1 MTAIALPRARRF
13 VPPQVSLLALRV
25 WQRNRDVYFNV
36 WRSELIWPLVEPLVT
51 LLALGLGLGDFVNF
65 DETNIDYIDFIGPA
79 LIAVFPMW
87 TATAECTYG
96 SFFRMDQ
103 QGTFNAMVAT
113 PVSVDEITTGEI
125 LWAMTRSL
133 MGVCYIIV
141 MVVIFGGINSLA
153 ALLIF
158 PFAIVP
164 GLTFGA
170 IALAYSSVAKTVSS
184 LNYFFATY
192 ITPQFWLS
200 GAFFPLNEM
209 PHWIEVVAWFT
220 PAYHVV
226 RPYRAFADGHVNE
239 THLVDLAFIATLGV
253 VAYLVAIVLMRRRMV
268 K

>member
-1 MTAIALPRARRF
+1 MTAAAVPRTRFRLPE
-13 VPPQVSLLALRV
+13 VSLRTLSV
-25 WQRNRDVYFNV
+25 VQRNRDVYFNV
-36 WRSELIWPLVEPLVT
+36 WRAELIWPLVEPLVT
-51 LLALGLGLGDFVNF
+51 LLALGVALGDFVQF
-65 DETNIDYIDFIGPA
+65 DRTDIDYIDFIGPA

-96 SFFRMDQ
+96 SYFRLDQ
-103 QGTFNAMVAT
+103 QGTFNAIVAT

-125 LWAMTRSL
+125 IWAMMRSL
-133 MGVCYIIV
+133 IGVTYV
-141 MVVIFGGINSLA
+141 SATVLLFGGINSFA

-170 IALAYSSVAKTVSS
+170 IALAYTAVNKTVSS

-209 PHWIEVVAWFT
+209 PGWVETVAWFT

-226 RPYRAFADGHVNE
+226 RPYRAFAAGDVSW
-239 THLVDLAFIATLGV
+239 THLGDLVWVAVLGV
-253 VAYLVAIVLMRRRMV
+253 VAYAVVIVLMRRRMV

>member
-1 MTAIALPRARRF
+1 MTAIPLSRQRRF

-25 WQRNRDVYFNV
+25 WQRNRDVYLNV
-36 WRSELIWPLVEPLVT
+36 WKSELIWPLVEPLVT
-51 LLALGLGLGDFVNF
+51 LLALGVGLGGFVEL
-65 DETNIDYIDFIGPA
+65 DSGVDYVDFIGPA

-87 TATAECTYG
+87 TATAECSYG

-103 QGTFNAMVAT
+103 QGTFAAILAT
-113 PVSVDEITTGEI
+113 PVSVDEVTTGEV
-125 LWAMTRSL
+125 LWAMTRSVI
-133 MGVCYIIV
+133 GVFYV
-141 MVVIFGGINSLA
+141 MVMVALFGGINSFA

-164 GLTFGA
+164 GIMFGA
-170 IALAYSSVAKTVSS
+170 ISLAYTAITKTVSS

-200 GAFFPLNEM
+200 GAFFPLEQM
-209 PHWIEVVAWFT
+209 PDGIETAAWFT

-226 RPYRAFADGHVNE
+226 RPYRALAAGDVDAS
-239 THLVDLAFIATLGV
+239 HLLDLAWLTVVGI
-253 VAYLVAIVLMRRRMV
+253 VAYSIAIVLMRRRLV